1 MSTSR
6 EARATSISAFYTAIS
21 RPSGGETVALN
32 RRCVDLCVDRLRF
45 MRKTAQRSS
54 SSPELATR
62 AAPTPPD
69 MSDTAPLGVDD
80 ALERA
85 GGWSTFQWRLMGALG
100 ACTSSAATH
109 MLQPIFLMPLM
120 DWPDVS
126 SVQVG
131 LTSSLFF
138 AGVRGRRV
146 RVGGVLGAAAPPDD
160 PRVVPR
166 RQPRRH
172 RPFFAPTFHTF
183 LALRC
188 LCGFGVGGLKNAVF
202 LLGTEFAPPAARAQV
217 SALVSYFWLG
227 GLLWLVGCAYLL
239 GSLVEV
245 VGSRA
250 HPRALSPGA
259 PRNSAQFYAA
269 LPILLAASSSSDQ
282 ALIVQPAYLP
292 ESPRFLLVAGE
303 VERAARRETCLQ
315 GERRRRQ
322 AICLQ
327 QPAASGASHSTIAQL
342 WRKDAPRDCGHR
354 ILAGRLHD
362 DGAPPPPPP
371 PPPPLPPPPL
381 LHHLLSSRSRSPR
394 SRFPRSSTS

>member
-1 MSTSR
+1 
-6 EARATSISAFYTAIS
+6 
-21 RPSGGETVALN
+21 
-32 RRCVDLCVDRLRF
+32 
-45 MRKTAQRSS
+45 MRKAATRSS

-109 MLQPIFLMPLM
+109 MLQPIFLVPLM

-138 AGVRGRRV
+138 AGYAVGVFAWAAYSDGRGRRPTILASFL
-146 RVGGVLGAAAPPDD
+146 VGNLGGIGS
-160 PRVVPR
+160 
-166 RQPRRH
+166 
-172 RPFFAPTFHTF
+172 FFAPTFHTF

-217 SALVSYFWLG
+217 SALVSYFWLC

-239 GSLVEV
+239 QDRSWRWLGL
-245 VGSRA
+245 A
-250 HPRALSPGA
+250 H
-259 PRNSAQFYAA
+259 
-269 LPILLAASSSSDQ
+269 I
-282 ALIVQPAYLP
+282 PA
-292 ESPRFLLVAGE
+292 LLVQA
-303 VERAARRETCLQ
+303 RAAQLR
-315 GERRRRQ
+315 
-322 AICLQ
+322 AIPPQFCVRF
-327 QPAASGASHSTIAQL
+327 S
-342 WRKDAPRDCGHR
+342 DAPLRTR
-354 ILAGRLHD
+354 R
-362 DGAPPPPPP
+362 
-371 PPPPLPPPPL
+371 
-381 LHHLLSSRSRSPR
+381 
-394 SRFPRSSTS
+394 

>member
-1 MSTSR
+1 
-6 EARATSISAFYTAIS
+6 
-21 RPSGGETVALN
+21 
-32 RRCVDLCVDRLRF
+32 
-45 MRKTAQRSS
+45 MRKAATRSS

-62 AAPTPPD
+62 AAPPPPD

-109 MLQPIFLMPLM
+109 MLQPIFLVPLM

-138 AGVRGRRV
+138 AGYAVGVFAWAAYSDGRGRRPTILASFL
-146 RVGGVLGAAAPPDD
+146 VGNLGGIGS
-160 PRVVPR
+160 
-166 RQPRRH
+166 
-172 RPFFAPTFHTF
+172 FFAPTFHTF

-227 GLLWLVGCAYLL
+227 GLLWLVGVAYLL
-239 GSLVEV
+239 QEHSWRYLGLAHIPALLV
-245 VGSRA
+245 
-250 HPRALSPGA
+250 
-259 PRNSAQFYAA
+259 
-269 LPILLAASSSSDQ
+269 Q

-303 VERAARRETCLQ
+303 VERAKLVVRQARRLPWPPPPLRVVATSRRRSPC
-315 GERRRRQ
+315 RRRRVPPPLVIRSAHAVPALSQ
-322 AICLQ
+322 VFKANGAPPPEPLCLQ

-342 WRKDAPRDCGHR
+342 WRKGTRRATAVIGFSQGVCTMTVRR
-354 ILAGRLHD
+354 RRRQ
-362 DGAPPPPPP
+362 PPP
-371 PPPPLPPPPL
+371 PPPPLPPPSLL
-381 LHHLLSSRSRSPR
+381 LHHLLVSRYSFTQSRSPR
-394 SRFPRSSTS
+394 SSTS